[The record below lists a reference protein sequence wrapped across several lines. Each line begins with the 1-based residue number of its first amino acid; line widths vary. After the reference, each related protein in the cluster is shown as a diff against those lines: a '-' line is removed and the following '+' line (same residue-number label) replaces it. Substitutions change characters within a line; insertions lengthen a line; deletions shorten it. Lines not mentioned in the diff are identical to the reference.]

1 MFYTLEHS
9 TWQEKESIEKRIK
22 DYCKE
27 LQKQEDE
34 AFHACL
40 TGGIEKLKEHE
51 RAIGRIDGVT
61 ELFYLMGIDP
71 DECFEPEEIPMF

>member
-40 TGGIEKLKEHE
+40 AGGINESKEYERVIEK
-51 RAIGRIDGVT
+51 IGAVT

>member
-22 DYCKE
+22 DYCKA

-34 AFHACL
+34 AFHAWL
-40 TGGIEKLKEHE
+40 TGGITELREYE

-61 ELFYLMGIDP
+61 ESFYLMGIDP
-71 DECFEPEEIPMF
+71 DEYFEPEEIPMF

>member
-34 AFHACL
+34 AYQSWL
-40 TGGIEKLKEHE
+40 TGGITELREYE
-51 RAIGRIDGVT
+51 RAIGRIGAVVD
-61 ELFYLMGIDP
+61 LLNLMGIDP
-71 DECFEPEEIPMF
+71 DKCFEPEEIPWF